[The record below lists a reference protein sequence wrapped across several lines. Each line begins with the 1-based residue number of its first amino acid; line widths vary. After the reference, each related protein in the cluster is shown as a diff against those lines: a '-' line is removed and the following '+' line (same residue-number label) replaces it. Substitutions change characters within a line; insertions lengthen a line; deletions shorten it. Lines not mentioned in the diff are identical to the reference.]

1 MRSMRFFTSALLLT
15 LGTSLSYASGFIL
28 NEQSLNGTAL
38 NSAYVAGAYGADS
51 SYYNPA
57 NMGFDDNNELELNAT
72 MIFIPGFDFST
83 NSRDAGLMA
92 NNKPNQQNPDR
103 RNTIVDGKA
112 NTTLAFVP
120 KMFFKTKALHLSQ
133 NIKSNFG
140 VSVTAPSG
148 LTMDWGKEGG
158 EFMDNVGIAMIEI
171 NPVMSLTFGERF
183 SLGGGDK
190 SNLCE
195 W

>member
-1 MRSMRFFTSALLLT
+1 MRFHTFTLASLLT
-15 LGTSLSYASGFIL
+15 FSTTLSYASGFIL

-72 MIFIPGFDFST
+72 MIFIPGFDFT
-83 NSRDAGLMA
+83 TAGRDQGESSSGNAVALGPNRPAGA
-92 NNKPNQQNPDR
+92 SV
-103 RNTIVDGKA
+103 VDGKA

-140 VSVTAPSG
+140 VSVTTPSG

-183 SLGGGDK
+183 SLGGGSK
-190 SNLCE
+190 SNLC
-195 W
+195 

>member
-83 NSRDAGLMA
+83 NSRDAGIKL
-92 NNKPNQQNPDR
+92 NNTQSPQKPDR

-112 NTTLAFVP
+112 NSTLAFVP
-120 KMFFKTKALHLSQ
+120 KMFFKTKALHLNQ

-140 VSVTAPSG
+140 VSVTTPSG

-171 NPVMSLTFGERF
+171 NPVMALTYFNRF
-183 SLGGGDK
+183 SLGGGAEIY
-190 SNLCE
+190 LR
-195 W
+195 

>member
-83 NSRDAGLMA
+83 NSRDAGIKLD
-92 NNKPNQQNPDR
+92 NQQSPQYPDR
-103 RNTIVDGKA
+103 RNTIIDGEA
-112 NTTLAFVP
+112 HSTYAFVP
-120 KMFFKTKALHLSQ
+120 KMFFKTKALEVNEVL
-133 NIKSNFG
+133 KSSFG
-140 VSVTAPSG
+140 LSVTTPSG
-148 LTMDWGKEGG
+148 LTMDWGGEGG
-158 EFMDNVGIAMIEI
+158 GFLDNVGIGMIEI
-171 NPVMSLTFGERF
+171 NPVMALTYFNRF
-183 SLGGGDK
+183 SLGGGAEIYLR
-190 SNLCE
+190 NR
-195 W
+195 

>member
-72 MIFIPGFDFST
+72 MIFIPGFDFTT
-83 NSRDAGLMA
+83 NSRDAGL
-92 NNKPNQQNPDR
+92 NFGGTQQNPDR

-112 NTTLAFVP
+112 HSTLAFVP
-120 KMFFKTKALHLSQ
+120 KMFFKTKALEVNEVL
-133 NIKSNFG
+133 KSSFG
-140 VSVTAPSG
+140 LSVTTPSG

-171 NPVMSLTFGERF
+171 NPVMALTYFNRF
-183 SLGGGDK
+183 SLGGAEIY
-190 SNLCE
+190 LR
-195 W
+195 

>member
-83 NSRDAGLMA
+83 VGRDKGEASSGNAAALGPNRPAGA
-92 NNKPNQQNPDR
+92 PV
-103 RNTIVDGKA
+103 VDGKA
-112 NTTLAFVP
+112 HSTYAFVP
-120 KMFFKTKALHLSQ
+120 KMFFKTKALEVNEVL
-133 NIKSNFG
+133 KSSFG
-140 VSVTAPSG
+140 LSVTTPSG
-148 LTMDWGKEGG
+148 LTMDWGGEGG
-158 EFMDNVGIAMIEI
+158 GFLDNVGIGMIEI
-171 NPVMSLTFGERF
+171 NPVMALTYFNRF
-183 SLGGGDK
+183 SLGGG
-190 SNLCE
+190 
-195 W
+195 